1 MTIVF
6 DYNTEL
12 WFVVVGVIVT
22 VTVTVTL
29 CSCFCGCGC
38 GCGCG
43 IDTDTHSQTQTDTHT
58 HPDTPGHTHSP
69 TTEKQLLS
77 KTRARP
83 SPIDPNRVVNLIS
96 LGGAFFRLVPGSHV
110 RSAAFPSSFQRVVV
124 QFLSSTFWVGMVG
137 LVLRLVVLP
146 FSTLL
151 WVVLPFFL
159 PGPNTLNNCILS

>member
-12 WFVVVGVIVT
+12 WFVVVGVI

-43 IDTDTHSQTQTDTHT
+43 IDTDTHSQTQTDTHK
-58 HPDTPGHTHSP
+58 HPYTPEHTHSP
-69 TTEKQLLS
+69 TTEK
-77 KTRARP
+77 
-83 SPIDPNRVVNLIS
+83 IDPNRVVNLIS